1 MKCLTIILLF
11 IYTNLFAQF
20 EPDSTFV
27 LLRFNEPMDSTDL
40 FLIENYKV
48 VGSSGDTLEIFS
60 IGNIEGLD
68 TAVVILA
75 GRQSYNSNYYT
86 VYANNVKDTSGNV
99 INFQK
104 RFAFYDFKM
113 KNIQMANS
121 VGVEKDE

>member
-1 MKCLTIILLF
+1 MKYLIIILLF

-20 EPDSTFV
+20 EPDSTFI
-27 LLRFNEPMDSTDL
+27 LLRFNEPMDSTIL
-40 FLIENYKV
+40 FLTENYRV

-68 TAVVILA
+68 TAIVILA
-75 GRQSYNSNYYT
+75 SRQSYGSNYYT

-113 KNIQMANS
+113 KDIEMVNN
-121 VGVEKDE
+121 VEITK